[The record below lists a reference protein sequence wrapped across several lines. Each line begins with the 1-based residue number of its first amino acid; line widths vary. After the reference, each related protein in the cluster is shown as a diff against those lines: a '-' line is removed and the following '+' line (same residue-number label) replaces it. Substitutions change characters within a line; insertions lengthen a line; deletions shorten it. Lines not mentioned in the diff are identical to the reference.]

1 MNSKYPVDT
10 ESTEHP
16 RPLHEERRSGFG
28 LVLRALSAA
37 FALYVLV
44 VLGLAFYWNRP
55 PPTLDLS
62 AATEASALPAG
73 GQVPGSA
80 LVATAIGIGETLLD
94 KPGGFLY
101 NDITPPG
108 VFLDNM
114 PSWECGNMMALRDF
128 VRSLRNDFS
137 RSQSQSYENEDLK
150 QADLH
155 FAIDPNSWMLPTAED
170 EYRKGIASL
179 KNYLD
184 TLNRQSGGA
193 GHFFARADN
202 LASYLNV
209 IEKRLGHQGSRLRA
223 SVADPALVLALA
235 PNPGDAERTPT
246 ESLDETLDATRTPW
260 NEIDDVFYCSRGY
273 SWALLHIMQAIEVDF
288 RDVLE
293 AKGALTLVQRMAR
306 DLRGAIRPMASPI
319 VLSGDGYGI
328 LANHSLTIASYI
340 SRVNATILDLRNL
353 LKDG

>member
-1 MNSKYPVDT
+1 MNSKYSVNT
-10 ESTEHP
+10 ESTDNP
-16 RPLHEERRSGFG
+16 RLSHGETRSGFG
-28 LVLRALSAA
+28 RVLRVLIAVI
-37 FALYVLV
+37 ALYVLV

-55 PPTLDLS
+55 PATLDLS
-62 AATEASALPAG
+62 GVADEAAIQSGAR
-73 GQVPGSA
+73 VPGSA

-155 FAIDPNSWMLPTAED
+155 FAIDPNSWMLPTAEV

-235 PNPGDAERTPT
+235 PHPGDAERTPS
-246 ESLDETLDATRTPW
+246 ESLDATRTPW

-288 RDVLE
+288 REILE
-293 AKGALTLVQRMAR
+293 AKGALTLVQRMTR

-319 VLSGDGYGI
+319 ILSGDGYGI